1 MHTIN
6 FLNKSSVTAAVL
18 SSLLIFAGC
27 AQAPKNINWED
38 SRCVKYSDFFLK
50 MKDRSRSTNNGAA
63 FAALLGGN
71 LNRANVYMN
80 GGGVQWVEGFSGDSK
95 LVWVGYNELGET
107 VGYKDINYTDLTM
120 ADLDRLGG
128 VITKYSRLAELDPKY
143 QNKAIAAQYLA
154 DRGKPFIAAPV
165 PKDCDLSKSN

>member
-1 MHTIN
+1 M
-6 FLNKSSVTAAVL
+6 KSKSTRFSYAFICT
-18 SSLLIFAGC
+18 SLLLIQGC

-38 SRCVKYSDFFLK
+38 RRCVKYSDFFLK
-50 MKDRSRSTNNGAA
+50 MKDRNRSTNNGAA
-63 FAALLGGN
+63 FAAFLGGN
-71 LNRANVYMN
+71 LNKANVYMN

-143 QNKAIAAQYLA
+143 QTKAMTAQYSA
-154 DRGKPFIAAPV
+154 DKGKSFTAAPI
-165 PKDCDLSKSN
+165 PRECDLSATK